1 MCKSRVKTRT
11 DWGEGCLWLHRSSF
25 DFPHISRLSS
35 RNRNLENE
43 TEETA
48 RSPFRRGSEN
58 RGEKEVPGRCFM
70 IIPSPPLQGVTELL
84 PLLPRRRVRVVA
96 LRLRQPHPSGRLLR
110 AKVIGFTLGETQ
122 VRLHVLYIC
131 TVFSCT
137 TLPVVLCH
145 PPL

>member
-1 MCKSRVKTRT
+1 MS
-11 DWGEGCLWLHRSSF
+11 HRSSF

-35 RNRNLENE
+35 RNIE
-43 TEETA
+43 TWKT
-48 RSPFRRGSEN
+48 RLKRLLVVHFDGDRRT
-58 RGEKEVPGRCFM
+58 GRCFM

-137 TLPVVLCH
+137 TLPVALCH

>member
-48 RSPFRRGSEN
+48 RSPFRQLLSGMRRRERGSEN

-96 LRLRQPHPSGRLLR
+96 LRLRQPHRSGRLLP
-110 AKVIGFTLGETQ
+110 K
-122 VRLHVLYIC
+122 
-131 TVFSCT
+131 
-137 TLPVVLCH
+137 
-145 PPL
+145 PLDHAITYT